1 MLFRSVWQRDEFGP
15 QEYHSSLRVNTAP
28 TFLVGIDTHLAELVF
43 ANLEGR
49 IAYYPL
55 DFRPEVV
62 GTVAAVAVIQHNDY
76 IPSHNAR
83 LLILK
88 RPTALKKIVSLSP

>member
-1 MLFRSVWQRDEFGP
+1 
-15 QEYHSSLRVNTAP
+15 
-28 TFLVGIDTHLAELVF
+28 VGIDTHLAELVVYCNNEDMMF

-62 GTVAAVAVIQHNDY
+62 GTAAVGEVAVIVAQHNGW
-76 IPSHNAR
+76 
-83 LLILK
+83 
-88 RPTALKKIVSLSP
+88 